1 MAKFVYKN
9 AHFTVN
15 SQDLSARVESLTLN
29 YGAETPE
36 VTAMGDGT
44 RTRVPSFIDWSI
56 EVTFRQDFVTGPAIN
71 AVDAT
76 LFPLV
81 GAVAFAIV
89 IRPDAGVIGVSNPE
103 FTGNALLST
112 YNPLTGGVGDVASA
126 PANFMGDGV
135 LARAT
140 V

>member
-15 SQDLSARVESLTLN
+15 AVDLSARVESLTLN

-56 EVTFRQDFVTGPAIN
+56 EVQFRQDFIAPATN
-71 AVDAT
+71 AVDST

-81 GAVAFAIV
+81 GAAAFAII
-89 IRPDAGVIGVSNPE
+89 IRPDAGVIGVTNPE
-103 FTGNALLST
+103 FTGNALLTT
-112 YNPLTGGVGDVASA
+112 YNPLTGGVGDVAAA
-126 PANFMGDGV
+126 PASMMGDGV

>member
-9 AHFTVN
+9 AQLTINAV
-15 SQDLSARVESLTLN
+15 DLSNRVESLTLN

-44 RTRVPSFIDWSI
+44 RTRVPSYIDWSI
-56 EVTFRQDFVTGPAIN
+56 EVQFRQDFDASN
-71 AVDAT
+71 VDAT

-81 GAVAFAIV
+81 GAAAFAI
-89 IRPDAGVIGVSNPE
+89 ILRPDAAAKGVNNPE

-112 YNPLTGGVGDVASA
+112 YNPLTGGVGDVAAA
-126 PANFMGDGV
+126 PATLMGDGV
-135 LARAT
+135 LTRA
-140 V
+140 VA

>member
-9 AHFTVN
+9 AHLSINAV
-15 SQDLSARVESLTLN
+15 DLSDRVESLTLN

-56 EVTFRQDFVTGPAIN
+56 EVQFRQDFAASN
-71 AVDAT
+71 VDAT
-76 LFPLV
+76 LFSLV
-81 GAVAFAIV
+81 GAAAFAII
-89 IRPDAGVIGVSNPE
+89 IRPDAGVIGATNPE
-103 FTGNALLST
+103 FTGNALLTS
-112 YNPLTGGVGDVASA
+112 YNPLSGGVGDVAAA
-126 PANFMGDGV
+126 PATLMGDGV

-140 V
+140 A

>member
-1 MAKFVYKN
+1 MGKFVFKN
-9 AHFTVN
+9 CHFTVN
-15 SQDLSARVESLTLN
+15 AVVLSARVESLTLN

-56 EVTFRQDFVTGPAIN
+56 EVQFRQDFIAPAAS
-71 AVDAT
+71 AVDST

-81 GAVAFAIV
+81 GAAAFAII
-89 IRPDAGVIGVSNPE
+89 IRPDDGVKSATNPE
-103 FTGNALLST
+103 FTGNALLTT
-112 YNPLTGGVGDVASA
+112 YNPLTGGVGDVAAA
-126 PANFMGDGV
+126 PATFMGDGV
-135 LARAT
+135 LARG

>member
-1 MAKFVYKN
+1 MTKFVYKN
-9 AHFTVN
+9 AFFSVSGT
-15 SQDLSARVESLTLN
+15 DLSNRVESLTLN

-56 EVTFRQDFVTGPAIN
+56 ECQFRQDFDAAN
-71 AVDAT
+71 VDAV

-81 GAVAFAIV
+81 GAAAFAII
-89 IRPDAGVIGVSNPE
+89 IRPDAGVIGVNNPE
-103 FTGNALLST
+103 FTGNALVTS
-112 YNPLTGGVGDVASA
+112 YNPLTGGVGDVAAA
-126 PANFMGDGV
+126 PVNLMGDGV